1 MREPTTTRVRGADSR
16 LGHRLAGGGYA
27 HGMGLHDCKPPLD
40 KRPIDDTEWMCPVCG
55 DVWDVLPTEPT
66 NVLRVAERL
75 GEFGAPGTGG
85 HGRCWDP
92 GLSPSSGLRAS
103 SAVRARVVVGEELAG
118 CGVNHHGVAPGYT
131 S

>member
-55 DVWDVLPTEPT
+55 DVWDVVPTEPT

-75 GEFGAPGTGG
+75 VSSGPPAQVDTGG
-85 HGRCWDP
+85 AGTLGSLLQVACERRQQ
-92 GLSPSSGLRAS
+92 SGLGS
-103 SAVRARVVVGEELAG
+103 S
-118 CGVNHHGVAPGYT
+118 
-131 S
+131 